1 LRATWLVVMTREFPD
16 ELLSAYLDD
25 ELTPAER
32 ARVEERLAASEDDR
46 RLLAELKRLRADL
59 SRLPT
64 VMVSSDFADRVVQAA
79 VAEAQKPVW
88 QTADTSLP
96 PAATRHPPRRWTIR
110 AATLGIA
117 AVAAALLLVVQPWRS
132 RDGGDPSVA
141 VDPGKALQPEGLAV
155 ATTPEEFSKLLSLV
169 APGAQEAL
177 VLRLRVSKDAPLSE
191 AINAA
196 LVKANIKA
204 LAADAQSSAGT
215 WQEAYRRQFDATA
228 GKETI
233 EAAQALLIEAPLAQL
248 NGVLTELAAAVN
260 NPLALSA
267 EGKLAVA
274 QAKDNT
280 AEGENAPPQVFAQ
293 RLNASLFRLQKQVA
307 EAATALVNPP
317 PAAIQPDQFVRVLI
331 LVETE

>member
-1 LRATWLVVMTREFPD
+1 MTREFPD

-215 WQEAYRRQFDATA
+215 WQEAYRRQ
-228 GKETI
+228 
-233 EAAQALLIEAPLAQL
+233 L
-248 NGVLTELAAAVN
+248 LTELAAAVN